1 MGQAHPRRIR
11 NSAIPQAEALIAQG
25 FLSRDRLNVGE
36 AQITGQSVAD
46 SIISVI

>member
-1 MGQAHPRRIR
+1 MGQAYPRRMR

-25 FLSRDRLNVGE
+25 FLSRDRLNDVE

-46 SIISVI
+46 LIISII